1 MASWA
6 GALAAVQADLVL
18 AAAVVNALFPDKD
31 PFVPAPGEPVSG
43 LARRLRYW
51 YDGDQE
57 STTGGKT
64 LGKNNVQEKVTIR
77 WYWPVLNRDDKWTS
91 DLEVQLQ
98 AANRATQKYL
108 LLDEHLKNA
117 GTENCIGV
125 DIGPGSAGWQQVGE
139 AWIRVLSLPLLVDM
153 AWTEDIGT
161 L

>member
-6 GALAAVQADLVL
+6 GALAAVKADLTL
-18 AAAVVNALFPDKD
+18 AAADVNALDTAKD
-31 PFVPAPGEPVSG
+31 PFAPLAGEAPS
-43 LARRLRYW
+43 AIERRLRYW

-64 LGKNNVQEKVTIR
+64 LGKNNVQEKLTIR
-77 WYWPVLNRDDKWTS
+77 WSWPVVSRDDTWTS
-91 DLEVQLQ
+91 NLETQLQ

-108 LLDEHLKNA
+108 LLDEHLKSA
-117 GTENCIGV
+117 GTENAIGLEV
-125 DIGPGSAGWQQVGE
+125 GPGSAGWTQVGE
-139 AWIRVLSLPLLVDM
+139 AWIRVLTLPLLIDM